1 MTFRNLSS
9 WIPGFT
15 VWRRSHD
22 GQHGHYGVFAL
33 PSFTP
38 FQSSI
43 FPRAMTYFSV
53 LFTLA
58 VILALGPTSR
68 TERPEMREANCCMEA
83 LVSRM
88 RRRLLRIRWISLSL
102 ILVCLEGPPGYIPHD
117 FTLRRMQA
125 QDARALG
132 GGRAECEEAHK
143 SHETRTDLGEGTREA
158 GSSGVDNA
166 GRGGRVPKEKQPARP
181 RQGRPDLYHEGGATA
196 PGGRHSDDVPIR
208 EMKEPPSLSV
218 LMTVA
223 VCFWF
228 LVC

>member
-1 MTFRNLSS
+1 
-9 WIPGFT
+9 
-15 VWRRSHD
+15 
-22 GQHGHYGVFAL
+22 
-33 PSFTP
+33 
-38 FQSSI
+38 
-43 FPRAMTYFSV
+43 
-53 LFTLA
+53 
-58 VILALGPTSR
+58 
-68 TERPEMREANCCMEA
+68 MEA

-132 GGRAECEEAHK
+132 GGGAECEEAQDARALGGGGAECEEAHK
-143 SHETRTDLGEGTREA
+143 SHETRTDLGEGIREA

-196 PGGRHSDDVPIR
+196 PGGRHADVYPLGR
-208 EMKEPPSLSV
+208 
-218 LMTVA
+218 
-223 VCFWF
+223 
-228 LVC
+228 